1 MIQFNIEPFDMLLQH
16 DIRLG
21 LMEKNIKDLQAQHVF
36 DQRTIE
42 QQQRTISQLQ
52 RNEVQLSEALG
63 HLLLKSSK

>member
-1 MIQFNIEPFDMLLQH
+1 MLLQH

-21 LMEKNIKDLQAQHVF
+21 LMEKQLKDMQAQHIV
-36 DQRTIE
+36 DKKTIE

-52 RNEVQLSEALG
+52 RNEVQLSDAIG